1 MHVVHIRQDI
11 LYASCRGK
19 VWRRKKTIAYTKQ
32 NSLHP
37 IFKNTKELPSAAW
50 GFLSVKFPKSMQD
63 LSCFHF
69 WKLCQT
75 YLTSSKCYHHAQL
88 FAMQS
93 LGFRGDVR
101 RKWGTRFGSLK
112 VTSSMLTLQTRSKPV
127 KWCCLSP
134 SGLIVSLDS
143 AEIWLNVWSCKI
155 WSMCW
160 IYLC

>member
-1 MHVVHIRQDI
+1 MRVVHIRQDI

-37 IFKNTKELPSAAW
+37 IFKNTKELPSAAL

-75 YLTSSKCYHHAQL
+75 YLTSSKCL
-88 FAMQS
+88 S
-93 LGFRGDVR
+93 SRPIVCLGFRGDVR

-127 KWCCLSP
+127 KWCCP
-134 SGLIVSLDS
+134 FPFRFECVTWQCRNLIKCMKL
-143 AEIWLNVWSCKI
+143 
-155 WSMCW
+155 
-160 IYLC
+160 